1 MKPRCPFLVLA
12 YFAAVL
18 MLAGRGSAADAPA
31 AKRPN
36 VLIVLSDDQGYG
48 DFSCHGNPVLKTP
61 NLDKLH
67 EQSIRLSDFHVAP
80 MCTPTR
86 GQLMTGLDALH
97 SGASSVCAG
106 RSFVRRGIPTMAE
119 IFAANGYRTGHFG
132 KWHLGDSYPN
142 LPHQRGFQETVYF
155 LGWGITSMADL
166 WQNDCFDGRFRHNGV
181 LRQYKGYCTDVW
193 FQLAMDWMKQCQ
205 QKHEPFFVYL
215 PTNAAHGPHWVAD
228 KYKQPY
234 KGRGPAGFFGMLANL
249 DENMGRLDT
258 FLSETGLR
266 DNTIVIFFNDN
277 GGTAGVNLFNA
288 GMRGRKTQY
297 YEGGHRA
304 ACFLRW
310 PVGNLRRPAD
320 LDGLTE
326 VQDLLPTLVDLCG
339 LHAPEKA
346 KFDGVSLAPLLT
358 GKTDAPPDRLLVVQY
373 GQRPAKGDA
382 AVLWR
387 KWRLVKNEEL
397 YDLKSDPAQKKN
409 VAAEHADI
417 LKKMRDHYDKWWAG
431 VAPTIDDFSPISI
444 GSDKENPVC
453 LSAADWA
460 NVYCD
465 NMHDL
470 RQGRNRNGPWHLL
483 VEQEGT
489 YEIALRRW
497 PKEADAAISAGVPPF
512 KAVDGGL
519 EAGKALPIV
528 RARLKIGDV
537 DESRPVAAADK
548 EVMFTVKLKGSA
560 CPQMQT
566 WFYDADG
573 KELCGAYFAYV
584 RRK

>member
-1 MKPRCPFLVLA
+1 
-12 YFAAVL
+12 
-18 MLAGRGSAADAPA
+18 
-31 AKRPN
+31 
-36 VLIVLSDDQGYG
+36 
-48 DFSCHGNPVLKTP
+48 
-61 NLDKLH
+61 
-67 EQSIRLSDFHVAP
+67 
-80 MCTPTR
+80 
-86 GQLMTGLDALH
+86 
-97 SGASSVCAG
+97 
-106 RSFVRRGIPTMAE
+106 
-119 IFAANGYRTGHFG
+119 
-132 KWHLGDSYPN
+132 
-142 LPHQRGFQETVYF
+142 
-155 LGWGITSMADL
+155 
-166 WQNDCFDGRFRHNGV
+166 
-181 LRQYKGYCTDVW
+181 
-193 FQLAMDWMKQCQ
+193 
-205 QKHEPFFVYL
+205 
-215 PTNAAHGPHWVAD
+215 
-228 KYKQPY
+228 
-234 KGRGPAGFFGMLANL
+234 
-249 DENMGRLDT
+249 
-258 FLSETGLR
+258 
-266 DNTIVIFFNDN
+266 VIFFNDN

>member
-1 MKPRCPFLVLA
+1 MKPHCRLLVFACVSVAATFAGRCP
-12 YFAAVL
+12 
-18 MLAGRGSAADAPA
+18 AADA

-36 VLIVLSDDQGYG
+36 VLIILSDDQGYG

-61 NLDKLH
+61 SLDKLH
-67 EQSIRLSDFHVAP
+67 DQSIRLSDFHVAP

-106 RSFVRRGIPTMAE
+106 RSFMPRGTPTMAE

-142 LPHQRGFQETVYF
+142 LPHQRGFHESVYF

-166 WQNDCFDGRFRHNGV
+166 WQNDCFDGRFRHNGD
-181 LRQYKGYCTDVW
+181 LQQYKGYCGDVW
-193 FQLAMDWMKQCQ
+193 FDLAMSWMKERRD
-205 QKHEPFFVYL
+205 KGEPFFVYL
-215 PTNAAHGPHWVAD
+215 PTNLAHGPHWVPN

-234 KGRGPAGFFGMLANL
+234 KGRGPAGFFGMIANI
-249 DENMGRLDT
+249 DDNMGRLDA
-258 FLSETGLR
+258 FLSANGLR
-266 DNTIVIFFNDN
+266 DNTLVIFFNDN
-277 GGTAGVNLFNA
+277 GGTAGVPVYNA
-288 GMRGRKTQY
+288 GMRGHKTEY

-310 PVGNLRRPAD
+310 PQGQLRQPTV
-320 LDGLTE
+320 LDPLTE
-326 VQDLLPTLVDLCG
+326 VQDLLPTLIDLCG
-339 LHAPEKA
+339 LQVPKGA
-346 KFDGVSLAPLLT
+346 KFDGISLAPLLS
-358 GKTDAPPDRLLVVQY
+358 GKTETLPERTLVVQY
-373 GQRPAKGDA
+373 GQRPEKWDA
-382 AVLWR
+382 AVMWK
-387 KWRLVKNEEL
+387 KWRLVKGNEL
-397 YDLKSDPAQKKN
+397 YDLRDDPGQKKN
-409 VAAEHADI
+409 IAAEQDEVV
-417 LKKMRDHYDKWWAG
+417 KKMRAHYEKWWAEIE
-431 VAPTIDDFSPISI
+431 PKIDDLSPISI

-465 NMHDL
+465 NMNNL
-470 RQGRNRNGPWHLL
+470 REGVNRNGPWHLL
-483 VEQEGT
+483 VEQDGT

-497 PKEADAAISAGVPPF
+497 PKEADAAISASVPAF

-519 EAGKALPIV
+519 PPGKTLPIV

-537 DESRPVAAADK
+537 EEAKPVAAGDK
-548 EVMFTVKLKGSA
+548 EVTFTVKLKGGTRT
-560 CPQMQT
+560 QMQT
-566 WFYDADG
+566 WFLDAGG
-573 KELCGAYFAYV
+573 KQLCGAYFAYV